1 MVWIYRLSLLL
12 LSLLFLL
19 NSLLLL
25 LLLMRYIAYVTLDMN
40 MYIYIQRTYAAGI
53 YAHGCFQILIACS
66 LLPGLCLV
74 RSQLPLKSPRTDLF
88 TPLVVPITA
97 SGLQGL

>member
-1 MVWIYRLSLLL
+1 MEWIYRLSLLL

-25 LLLMRYIAYVTLDMN
+25 LLFMRYIAYVTLDMN
-40 MYIYIQRTYAAGI
+40 MCIYISLQRTYTAGI

-66 LLPGLCLV
+66 LLPGLIL
-74 RSQLPLKSPRTDLF
+74 
-88 TPLVVPITA
+88 VPIHKHQRLKLETLH
-97 SGLQGL
+97 S

>member
-1 MVWIYRLSLLL
+1 MEWIYRLSLLL

-25 LLLMRYIAYVTLDMN
+25 LLFMRYIAYVTLDMN
-40 MYIYIQRTYAAGI
+40 MCIYIYISLQRTYTAGI

-66 LLPGLCLV
+66 LLPGLIL
-74 RSQLPLKSPRTDLF
+74 
-88 TPLVVPITA
+88 VPIHKHQRLKLETLH
-97 SGLQGL
+97 S